1 MSHTVVVEYVDFPA
15 EVDAVCERCSEIADE
30 ISKKLS
36 LLKNNAAETG
46 SRMAQDYIRQ
56 LEQQAEEIT
65 EKYREF
71 TSRIGAMDRSEKI
84 RLREAGS
91 IRAQV
96 ADLKGRL
103 NSVLYNGIDSAGALI
118 REQIFAE
125 AEKNYRAM
133 MNQLNGTAS
142 ISFEQQK
149 FLASIDDVCL
159 REQVYRMLC
168 SKDAGN
174 DLQQLL
180 EQARQ
185 KMSETRNKALNS
197 SKTELLRSLKER
209 IVKYNVPTDRIDRII
224 REDLPL
230 DSETLAEINR
240 EVEDKI
246 NAELIRKKAV
256 AVILKSIRKQ
266 GFIVD
271 LKQCIKLDPKTN
283 TVNIAVKRPDGKM
296 VQFEVNL
303 DGSFMYH
310 FEGYDGMTCLKDED
324 GFNETLEKVYG
335 MQITGKKVIW
345 ENPDRTASMKRQS
358 IKSSSGHLKS

>member
-1 MSHTVVVEYVDFPA
+1 MWIF
-15 EVDAVCERCSEIADE
+15 
-30 ISKKLS
+30 
-36 LLKNNAAETG
+36 LLKLMRFVNGAVKLQ
-46 SRMAQDYIRQ
+46 M
-56 LEQQAEEIT
+56 
-65 EKYREF
+65 KYRRNYRYSKTMQQRPVPEWLRI
-71 TSRIGAMDRSEKI
+71 TSVSWNSRRKKSQKNN
-84 RLREAGS
+84 LRFWGVEGVDYLVDDNGLFYRTPE

-96 ADLKGRL
+96 ADLKDRL

-125 AEKNYRAM
+125 AEKNYREM

>member
-46 SRMAQDYIRQ
+46 SRMAQDYIHQ

-96 ADLKGRL
+96 ADLKDRL

-125 AEKNYRAM
+125 AEKNYREM

-168 SKDAGN
+168 SK
-174 DLQQLL
+174 
-180 EQARQ
+180 
-185 KMSETRNKALNS
+185 TRNKALNS